1 MGSDQFLC
9 VISFRERQAK
19 KDLHSTSRA
28 TFYHLYIHF
37 RITAHFP
44 KYLRHTVVL
53 FSSTPLPTVRSS
65 NAKKPSSSG
74 QFYWA
79 FQKQGKQAHIFE
91 EHGESNS
98 IKKNG
103 RFKSNFHLALSPI
116 FASCCVSS
124 KFETE
129 DHKHRSTEKSK
140 FKFKNKKAKLKPA
153 HQLPSQSQ
161 AAKEISYNSNMI
173 ETTWVFILAQG
184 KEIAKD
190 KSSTNLLYTIKRS
203 SSDSQSS
210 RAEVSNATSV
220 FLPMSSK
227 TLISTDLVYNLK
239 H

>member
-1 MGSDQFLC
+1 M
-9 VISFRERQAK
+9 
-19 KDLHSTSRA
+19 
-28 TFYHLYIHF
+28 
-37 RITAHFP
+37 
-44 KYLRHTVVL
+44 
-53 FSSTPLPTVRSS
+53 
-65 NAKKPSSSG
+65 
-74 QFYWA
+74 
-79 FQKQGKQAHIFE
+79 
-91 EHGESNS
+91 
-98 IKKNG
+98 
-103 RFKSNFHLALSPI
+103 
-116 FASCCVSS
+116 SS

-153 HQLPSQSQ
+153 HQPPSQSQ
-161 AAKEISYNSNMI
+161 AAKDISYNSNMI